1 MYILRKFNE
10 TLCSSKFINNGGK
23 KNVKKNYKNLNSFY
37 NKLLFSINKI
47 KKNN

>member
-1 MYILRKFNE
+1 MGE
-10 TLCSSKFINNGGK
+10 K

-47 KKNN
+47 NRIIVNLSKIQKNFNIRFF